1 MLRSRTFAVM
11 TTLAAF
17 ALRAYLAFV
26 WLRFG
31 HAKLEGGWLTTN
43 PLEPLLTMVG
53 AGQLPSTMPGYAP
66 VARMLVSLHGDAVLS
81 IAIPF
86 VEIAIALAFV
96 SGVRMRTAALLACAL
111 NANLLMAGVA
121 SWSLDGRMMVLQ
133 VLLICAATLRGSETK
148 YAGLETLNSEL
159 RTDGVHHAR

>member
-1 MLRSRTFAVM
+1 MIRSRTSAAM
-11 TTLAAF
+11 ITLAAF

-121 SWSLDGRMMVLQ
+121 SWSLDGRMVVLQ
-133 VLLICAATLRGSETK
+133 LLLICAATLRPSVNSN
-148 YAGLETLNSEL
+148 LELATRNSPL
-159 RTDGVHHAR
+159 KTQNS